1 MLVDSMLQ
9 IAAIVLV
16 AFIVVLTNTINVI
29 AQNQN
34 VTNMTVIGKDQSIS
48 GRISGL
54 DEDLQFGR

>member
-9 IAAIVLV
+9 IAAIVLI

-54 DEDLQFGR
+54 DKDLQFGR

>member
-9 IAAIVLV
+9 IAAIVLI

-34 VTNMTVIGKDQSIS
+34 ITNMTVIGKDQSIS

-54 DEDLQFGR
+54 DKDLQFGR

>member
-9 IAAIVLV
+9 IAAIVLI
-16 AFIVVLTNTINVI
+16 AFTMVLTNTINVI

>member
-9 IAAIVLV
+9 ITAIVLI

-54 DEDLQFGR
+54 DKDLQFGR

>member
-9 IAAIVLV
+9 IAAIVLI